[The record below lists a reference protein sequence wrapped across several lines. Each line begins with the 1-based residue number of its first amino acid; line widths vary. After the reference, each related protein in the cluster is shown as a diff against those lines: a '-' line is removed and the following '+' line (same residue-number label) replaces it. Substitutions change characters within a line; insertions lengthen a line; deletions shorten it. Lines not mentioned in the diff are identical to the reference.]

1 MKKFKI
7 IPVID
12 ILNSKAVHAVKGE
25 REKYKPLKTVLIKS
39 TDPVEITKQLKS
51 YLLF

>member
-12 ILNSKAVHAVKGE
+12 ILNSEVVHAVKGE
-25 REKYKPLKTVLIKS
+25 REKYKPLKIVTIQAKR
-39 TDPVEITKQLKS
+39 QWQGA
-51 YLLF
+51 